1 METEPEVETLSEEPD
16 QPIFHRGEAEEP
28 TFSEWMEDQDFSLRG
43 DFLWDLEGGL
53 SRNRRKRLEQDDYEI
68 GWPEGTIRSVRLPD
82 GLRLWLAIDPYGIE
96 VLTKYSRSDL
106 SALGALTGYQVGDGE
121 ADLDEIREAL
131 DWVVHWMEYGGRFDP
146 PWQEVLQDYSSNF
159 SPKWAT
165 GENIHYASLVN
176 LTYAEQKLLQLA
188 FALVRYYRPEFEG
201 WPDKKQCEFLKAA
214 CERINN
220 VAKPINQLAKFLE
233 FGTGAR
239 GEKLRLSIED
249 AKQDVTVAE
258 WHDIRGWSYRDIG
271 RGLGIMPTER
281 DEIKRENQ
289 KVRKMAERGR
299 KLLNEA
305 LDGGWEA
312 YAARVRR
319 LRQQSTNEE

>member
-1 METEPEVETLSEEPD
+1 
-16 QPIFHRGEAEEP
+16 
-28 TFSEWMEDQDFSLRG
+28 MEDQDFSLRG

-53 SRNRRKRLEQDDYEI
+53 NRNWRKRLEQDDYEI
-68 GWPEGTIRSVRLPD
+68 GWPEGTIRSVRLQD

-106 SALGALTGYQVGDGE
+106 AALGALTGYQVGDGE
-121 ADLDEIREAL
+121 ADIKEIRWAL
-131 DWVVHWMEYGGRFDP
+131 DRVVYWMEDGGRFDP

-176 LTYAEQKLLQLA
+176 LAYAEQKLLQLA
-188 FALVRYYRPEFEG
+188 FALVRYYRPEFDG

-220 VAKPINQLAKFLE
+220 VAKPIYQLAKFLE

-258 WHDIRGWSYRDIG
+258 WHDVRGWSYRDIG
-271 RGLGIMPTER
+271 RELGIMPTER